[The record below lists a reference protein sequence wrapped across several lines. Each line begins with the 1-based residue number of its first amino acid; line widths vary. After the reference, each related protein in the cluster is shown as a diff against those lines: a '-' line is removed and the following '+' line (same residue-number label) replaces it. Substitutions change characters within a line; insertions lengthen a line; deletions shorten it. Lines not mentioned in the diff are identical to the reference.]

1 MLLVE
6 PMSRL
11 DFDAE
16 YGRTY
21 RKTIQNSVPGH
32 GTLLEIAAAA
42 IGNTFPAAKRVL
54 VAGPGP
60 GDELPPLLRACP
72 DAEFVVLEPSTQ
84 MLQICTETLQEHEGY
99 ERCKLVQKTLD
110 EAVLSG
116 LLQRDFDVVICHNV
130 LHLMA
135 SALQDQMIRSLVE
148 QLLPGG
154 VLLVSSYS
162 ESADPLICE
171 TIFSVASQRLLDR
184 GLPSEMVDKFLT
196 TRNTAV
202 FSLDAER
209 LKLILMELNCQNPI
223 QLYQALFARLWIT
236 KKLRND

>member
-1 MLLVE
+1 
-6 PMSRL
+6 
-11 DFDAE
+11 
-16 YGRTY
+16 
-21 RKTIQNSVPGH
+21 
-32 GTLLEIAAAA
+32 
-42 IGNTFPAAKRVL
+42 
-54 VAGPGP
+54 
-60 GDELPPLLRACP
+60 
-72 DAEFVVLEPSTQ
+72 
-84 MLQICTETLQEHEGY
+84 
-99 ERCKLVQKTLD
+99 
-110 EAVLSG
+110 
-116 LLQRDFDVVICHNV
+116 
-130 LHLMA
+130 MA